1 MSCRLRR
8 IFAGL
13 DARPY
18 LGDDAR
24 REFRFYAEL
33 FEEALLRIDRKV
45 AEGRLKPLAAPR
57 RPESFRPPE
66 PLARVGIFIG
76 SFDPFQMTHLAAAL
90 RFLASERCGSDIV
103 LVAPEGGGNPD
114 KPRRTDYRFRYELL
128 RLQVAGILSPFVLP
142 LDLGEGA
149 DTIGVVERLLGRC
162 RPGRLEL
169 THLLGSDALP
179 LALRYLPEDLAAWS
193 AAAARAG
200 VELDLGAFVILR
212 GAEGEEAVPGGAAG
226 LEAAEA
232 AYRSRGLRFA
242 VDERRLS
249 TPSSSD
255 FRARGALTI
264 VLPTDAVLGRLELLF
279 RYSMNRP
286 WMEAG
291 SAGKAEQAG
300 EPERASETGQ
310 TGKAEGP
317 ALDYEI

>member
-45 AEGRLKPLAAPR
+45 AEGRLKPLAMPR
-57 RPESFRPPE
+57 RPEAFRPPS
-66 PLARVGIFIG
+66 PLARGEMGHLEGIEAPDE
-76 SFDPFQMTHLAAAL
+76 DPDAAL
-90 RFLASERCGSDIV
+90 RFLASDRCGSDIV
-103 LVAPEGGGNPD
+103 LVAPEGGENPS
-114 KPRRTDYRFRYELL
+114 KPRRTDYGFRYELL
-128 RLQVAGILSPFVLP
+128 RLQLAGILSPFVVP
-142 LDLGEGA
+142 LDLGEGE

-226 LEAAEA
+226 LAAAEE

-279 RYSMNRP
+279 RYAMNRP
-286 WMEAG
+286 WMEGVPAAKDGTAADAG
-291 SAGKAEQAG
+291 TAAES
-300 EPERASETGQ
+300 RR
-310 TGKAEGP
+310 AEGP
-317 ALDYEI
+317 PPEYEI

>member
-1 MSCRLRR
+1 VSCRLRR

-45 AEGRLKPLAAPR
+45 AEGRLKPLAMPR
-57 RPESFRPPE
+57 RPEAFRPPS
-66 PLARVGIFIG
+66 PLARGEMGHLEGIEAPDE
-76 SFDPFQMTHLAAAL
+76 DPDAAL
-90 RFLASERCGSDIV
+90 RFLASDRCGSDIV
-103 LVAPEGGGNPD
+103 LVAPEGGENPS
-114 KPRRTDYRFRYELL
+114 KPRRTDYGFRYELL
-128 RLQVAGILSPFVLP
+128 RLQLAGILSPFVVP
-142 LDLGEGA
+142 LDLGEGE

-226 LEAAEA
+226 LAAAEE

-279 RYSMNRP
+279 RYAMNRP
-286 WMEAG
+286 WMEGVPAAKDGTAADAG
-291 SAGKAEQAG
+291 TAAES
-300 EPERASETGQ
+300 RR
-310 TGKAEGP
+310 AEGP
-317 ALDYEI
+317 PPEYEI